1 MDEFLGFII
10 VLGILGLLIYSLIRR
25 IKEFRLADGEKVT
38 SNSGI
43 MIISLFAII
52 LFYSLNILVGI
63 GVIVNEYVTSNSTS
77 IGAFISF
84 GVYGFARFRLNN
96 EKQTA
101 NRKVSLLK

>member
-1 MDEFLGFII
+1 MDEFLGFIV

-25 IKEFRLADGEKVT
+25 IKEFRFADGEKVT

-43 MIISLFAII
+43 MITSLFGLI
-52 LFYSLNILVGI
+52 LFYSLNILVSV

-84 GVYGFARFRLNN
+84 GVYGIARFRVNN